1 MQVTSF
7 VLKIIAIISMLMDHT
22 SAALYN
28 AIPTEMNWLYNTGR
42 MIGRMAFPLFC
53 FMIVEG
59 YYHTRNKWR
68 YLGSLIFLAVISE
81 LPFDAIFSNSDFKL
95 NYNYQNVF
103 FTLAI
108 GLLTIILA
116 GEISARV
123 TNIFLSGVLQLFMIQ
138 IMLFAAGMLKSDYG
152 SLGLELILMIYYFE
166 KIPVLLKKDNLKFIF
181 AATAVLAWFI
191 YFDSVRGSI
200 IESYGL
206 PAVILIMLYN
216 GKRGDYKIPKYVF
229 YFFYPVHLIILYF
242 VRKAVTGQ

>member
-1 MQVTSF
+1 M
-7 VLKIIAIISMLMDHT
+7 
-22 SAALYN
+22 
-28 AIPTEMNWLYNTGR
+28 
-42 MIGRMAFPLFC
+42 
-53 FMIVEG
+53 
-59 YYHTRNKWR
+59 
-68 YLGSLIFLAVISE
+68 
-81 LPFDAIFSNSDFKL
+81 
-95 NYNYQNVF
+95 
-103 FTLAI
+103 
-108 GLLTIILA
+108 A

-123 TNIFLSGVLQLFMIQ
+123 KNIFLSGVLQLFMIQ

-191 YFDSVRGSI
+191 YFDGVRGSI

-229 YFFYPVHLIILYF
+229 YFFYPVHLIILHF